1 MGLHRQRQIL
11 LIPFNRYQA
20 RIGFYAEQHMIELYT
35 WQTSN
40 GRKASIV
47 LEEMELPYNVHPI
60 RIGEGD
66 QFTPE
71 FTKINPNQKIP
82 AIIDLDGPDGKPITV
97 FESGAILIY
106 LADKTGKFM
115 PAEARKR
122 YEVLQWLMF
131 QMGGIGPIFGQV
143 HHFKRA
149 AKEQVPYALERFGK
163 EAERV
168 YGVLDGRLAGNEW
181 LAAGE
186 YTIADIATYPW
197 VSRYDWQE
205 IDLGRFPNVKRWFDT
220 ISQRPAV
227 QKGMFIP
234 PI

>member
-1 MGLHRQRQIL
+1 
-11 LIPFNRYQA
+11 
-20 RIGFYAEQHMIELYT
+20 MIELYT

-47 LEEMELPYNVHPI
+47 LEEMELAYNVHPI

-82 AIIDLDGPDGKPITV
+82 AIIDLDGPDGMPITV

-115 PAEARKR
+115 PADPRGR
-122 YEVLQWLMF
+122 YQTLQWLMF

-234 PI
+234 PL

>member
-1 MGLHRQRQIL
+1 
-11 LIPFNRYQA
+11 
-20 RIGFYAEQHMIELYT
+20 MIELYT

-82 AIIDLDGPDGKPITV
+82 AIIDLDGPDGMPITV

-115 PAEARKR
+115 PAEAGKR
-122 YEVLQWLMF
+122 YGVLQWLMF

>member
-1 MGLHRQRQIL
+1 
-11 LIPFNRYQA
+11 
-20 RIGFYAEQHMIELYT
+20 
-35 WQTSN
+35 
-40 GRKASIV
+40 
-47 LEEMELPYNVHPI
+47 
-60 RIGEGD
+60 
-66 QFTPE
+66 
-71 FTKINPNQKIP
+71 
-82 AIIDLDGPDGKPITV
+82 
-97 FESGAILIY
+97 
-106 LADKTGKFM
+106 M
-115 PAEARKR
+115 PVEARKR

-205 IDLGRFPNVKRWFDT
+205 IYLGRFPNVKRWFDT
-220 ISQRPAV
+220 ISPRPAV

>member
-1 MGLHRQRQIL
+1 
-11 LIPFNRYQA
+11 
-20 RIGFYAEQHMIELYT
+20 MIELYT

-82 AIIDLDGPDGKPITV
+82 AIIDLDGPDGMPITV

>member
-1 MGLHRQRQIL
+1 
-11 LIPFNRYQA
+11 
-20 RIGFYAEQHMIELYT
+20 MIELYS

-82 AIIDLDGPDGKPITV
+82 AIIDLDGPDGMPITV

-115 PAEARKR
+115 PADPRGR
-122 YEVLQWLMF
+122 YQTLQWLMF

-197 VSRYDWQE
+197 LSRYDWKE

-234 PI
+234 PL

>member
-1 MGLHRQRQIL
+1 
-11 LIPFNRYQA
+11 
-20 RIGFYAEQHMIELYT
+20 MIELYS

-40 GRKASIV
+40 GRKVSIV

-82 AIIDLDGPDGKPITV
+82 AIIDLDGPDGMPITV

-115 PAEARKR
+115 PADPRGR
-122 YEVLQWLMF
+122 YQTLQWLMF

-205 IDLGRFPNVKRWFDT
+205 IDLGKFPNVKRWFDT
-220 ISQRPAV
+220 ISERPAV